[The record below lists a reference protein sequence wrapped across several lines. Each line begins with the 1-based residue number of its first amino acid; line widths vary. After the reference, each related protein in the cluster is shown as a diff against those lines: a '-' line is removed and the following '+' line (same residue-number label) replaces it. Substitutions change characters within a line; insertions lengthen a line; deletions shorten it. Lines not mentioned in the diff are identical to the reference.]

1 MDRRTFIRTVSGGTA
16 GIALAGC
23 LTQDDDENGN
33 GEDDE
38 NGNGN
43 GEDDENGNGN
53 DNGNETD
60 NGDEEE
66 QEDEPDL
73 EGTLRVATYT
83 SMVDDEE
90 AAGTWLKDAFEEE
103 YPDATI
109 DWTVPEEGTSH
120 YIQQANQGVDID
132 ADVFLGL
139 NVDDLVLIDD
149 NTDESLFRS
158 VDRDRL
164 EHVDRIRD
172 DPSVE
177 FDDPHDRVLPYDTGY
192 ISLVYDENE
201 VDDPE
206 TFDALTDEEYEGT
219 LITQNAQQSDPGQAF
234 LLWTIDAYGEDGYL
248 DYWEELLDNDVRI
261 IDDWSSAYSAYE
273 NEERPMV
280 VSYSTDQVY
289 TNRFDGDM
297 SRSQIGF
304 LEEQGYANP
313 EGMAIFED
321 SEQVDLANA
330 FLDFVLSNEAQ
341 AEIAVR
347 NVQFPAVADE
357 YVDLDEDYAE
367 YAHEPPEAVSLTY
380 DELSGNLDEWVDDWG
395 QLVASR

>member
-1 MDRRTFIRTVSGGTA
+1 MNRRTLIRTLSGGTA

-33 GEDDE
+33 G
-38 NGNGN
+38 NGNDTGN
-43 GEDDENGNGN
+43 GEENGTDGENDTGNGEE
-53 DNGNETD
+53 NETD
-60 NGDEEE
+60 GD
-66 QEDEPDL
+66 DETTEPNL
-73 EGTLRVATYT
+73 EGTLRIATYT
-83 SMVDDEE
+83 SMVDGEE

-103 YPDATI
+103 YPDAEI
-109 DWTVPEEGTSH
+109 DWTVPESGVNH

-132 ADVFLGL
+132 ADLFFGL
-139 NVDDLVLIDD
+139 NVDDLVLVDGRA
-149 NTDESLFRS
+149 DESLFRS
-158 VDRDRL
+158 VDRDAL

-172 DPSVE
+172 DPAVE
-177 FDDPHDRVLPYDTGY
+177 FDDPDDRVLPYDTGY

-206 TFDALTDEEYEGT
+206 TFDALTEEEYEGT

-313 EGMAIFED
+313 EGMAVFED

-330 FLDFVLSNEAQ
+330 FVDFVLSNEAQ

-357 YVDLDEDYAE
+357 HVDLDESYAE

-380 DELSGNLDEWVDDWG
+380 DQLSGNLDGWLDDWG